1 MRLPPLLF
9 APTLWLVFYFHFIF
23 DFTVTSQP
31 TLPPAQLP
39 APAQLPPHL
48 RVLYPFAS
56 RYLQVPGGR
65 LHYLDEAPQG
75 GEAEAD
81 GESATAVPVLMLHGN
96 PTWSFFYREVVR
108 ELVGAG
114 HRCIAPD
121 HIGCGLSDKPQSGF
135 GYTLEEHIAN
145 VVALVEHLGLREF
158 DLIVHDWGGAI
169 GMGVATRMP
178 ERVRRMVI
186 MNTAAFRSQDI
197 PARIA
202 LCRVP
207 LLGELIVRGFN
218 GFAWPAT
225 FMAVSRKPLPREVKE
240 GFLFPYDNWRERIAT
255 HRFVK
260 AIPLKPGH
268 ENYATLT
275 AVEEGLPLLNKKPKL
290 LLWGGKDFCFNDRFL
305 KRWQEIYPDAHTHY
319 IADAGHYLLEDASGE
334 CLEQIR
340 AFLAPT
346 DD

>member
-1 MRLPPLLF
+1 M
-9 APTLWLVFYFHFIF
+9 TL
-23 DFTVTSQP
+23 QP
-31 TLPPAQLP
+31 TLLP
-39 APAQLPPHL
+39 ASKPAPTQLPPQVRL
-48 RVLYPFAS
+48 LYPFAS
-56 RYLQVPGGR
+56 HYLQVAGGR
-65 LHYLDEAPQG
+65 LHYLDEAP
-75 GEAEAD
+75 EAVAQKQPEMQPEVQPEVA
-81 GESATAVPVLMLHGN
+81 APPVLMLHGN
-96 PTWSFFYREVVR
+96 PTWSFFYREVVK
-108 ELVGAG
+108 ELVAAG
-114 HRCIAPD
+114 RRCIVPD

-135 GYTLEEHIAN
+135 GYTLEENIAN

-178 ERVRRMVI
+178 ERVRRVVI

-225 FMAVSRKPLPREVKE
+225 FMAVHRGPLPREVKE

-260 AIPLKPGH
+260 AIPLRQTD
-268 ENYATLT
+268 ENYDTLK
-275 AVEEGLPLLNKKPKL
+275 AVEEALPLLNNKPKL

-319 IADAGHYLLEDASGE
+319 IADAGHYLLEDAREE
-334 CLEQIR
+334 CLQQIR
-340 AFLAPT
+340 TFLAPSAG
-346 DD
+346 